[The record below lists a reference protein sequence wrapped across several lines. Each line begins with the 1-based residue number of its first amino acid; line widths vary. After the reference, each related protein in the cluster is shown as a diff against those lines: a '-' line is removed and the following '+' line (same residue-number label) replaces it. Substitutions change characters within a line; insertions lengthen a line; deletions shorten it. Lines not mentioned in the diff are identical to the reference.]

1 MMTLCS
7 FANPHNASQ
16 PMSSKQSS
24 RIFFRS
30 LLAALVV
37 FAGCD
42 LGGQYE
48 ARFAKALT
56 ESGQRA
62 HFDKNLYPT
71 EIEEIKDAAGTAT
84 GVKLRL
90 PKLFD
95 GESKSLPATEAR
107 AQPPLGAIPGLTY
120 ALERQIDDNQE
131 GEKKQFLPVYAYF
144 AAVPKTDQKAD
155 ALQAAL
161 QQQFGAALPGAAWGD
176 AILATPDGQSVP
188 LKRLRGNGQQEFMN
202 LQVNPPKPVRV
213 DGRFDLYLI
222 DAPAH
227 HVLIGWRAP
236 KAQSDK
242 YEFEAATEAA
252 MGTVSIAA
260 DPAAAPPAAP

>member
-1 MMTLCS
+1 MPSAQPFGNCS
-7 FANPHNASQ
+7 KP
-16 PMSSKQSS
+16 
-24 RIFFRS
+24 
-30 LLAALVV
+30 LLVALLV

-62 HFDKNLYPT
+62 HFDEKLYPT

-107 AQPPLGAIPGLTY
+107 AQPPFGAIPGLSY

-144 AAVPKTDQKAD
+144 AAVPKADQKAD

-161 QQQFGAALPGAAWGD
+161 QQQFGGALPGAAWGD

-202 LQVNPPKPVRV
+202 FQANKPVRV

-227 HVLIGWRAP
+227 HVLIGWRSP
-236 KAQSDK
+236 KAQGEK
-242 YEFEAATEAA
+242 YQYEAATEVA
-252 MGTVSIAA
+252 MGTISIANA
-260 DPAAAPPAAP
+260 PAAAPPAAKAPGCF